1 MNEEPPDRPG
11 SIAGQVVIRP
21 VGLDDWS
28 SVRALHTSAFQ
39 RFVVPLI
46 EEESAAAA
54 VSYLG
59 SPDYLEGLRLE
70 NLHSAWLDGYL
81 VGTCGWVPGDD
92 AVSAAR
98 ITSVFVDPL
107 FNGLGIGRR
116 LVQDA
121 EARGWVAGYRSFTA
135 RAADHSV
142 GFFLALGYEVTAFG
156 LSARTSELAVPITY
170 MRRRPAAPIVPA
182 DIHHGA
188 GREPAVSILRSR
200 ED

>member
-1 MNEEPPDRPG
+1 MTEEPPERPG
-11 SIAGQVVIRP
+11 SIADQAIIRP
-21 VGLDDWS
+21 VGLDDWA
-28 SVRALHTSAFQ
+28 SVRTLHTSAFQ

-46 EEESAAAA
+46 EQEAGAAA
-54 VSYLG
+54 VAHLG
-59 SPDYLEGLRLE
+59 SPEYLDDLRQE
-70 NLHSAWLDGYL
+70 NLHCAWLDGYL
-81 VGTCGWVPGDD
+81 AGTCGWVPGDD
-92 AVSAAR
+92 AVAAAR

-121 EARGWVAGYRSFTA
+121 EARAWAAGYRSYAA

-156 LSARTSELAVPITY
+156 LSARAGELAVPITY
-170 MRRRPAAPIVPA
+170 MRRRPAASIAPA
-182 DIHHGA
+182 DLHQGA
-188 GREPAVSILRSR
+188 GREAAPSIVRSR